1 MSKYTLIIKKNET
14 QEILFEQGMN
24 TMIGAVATGNEA
36 SAVLLKGSEDEL
48 VIAINVVQQEIERV
62 FRED

>member
-14 QEILFEQGMN
+14 QEILFEKGIN

-36 SAVLLKGSEDEL
+36 SAVLLKGTDDEL
-48 VIAINVVQQEIERV
+48 IIAVNVVQQEIERV